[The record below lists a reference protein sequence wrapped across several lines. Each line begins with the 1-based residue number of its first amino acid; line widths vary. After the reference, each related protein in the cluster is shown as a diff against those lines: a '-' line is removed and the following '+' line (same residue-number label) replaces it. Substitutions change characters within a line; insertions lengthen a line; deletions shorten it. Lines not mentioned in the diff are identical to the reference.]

1 MKDTLTVSEV
11 AELCSVS
18 ERTVWNWIRKNTI
31 QAIKEEGKTRIEK
44 DQIVSLMPKK
54 ETQEKI
60 PEGYILI
67 QREIWDDLQKQN
79 KEMLRTAT
87 EMGFR
92 IGQLET
98 EKRQLQGLIED
109 KRTWWKKLFSLPV
122 RGERREKWKT
132 LS

>member
-11 AELCSVS
+11 AELCLVS

-98 EKRQLQGLIED
+98 EKRQLHGLIED